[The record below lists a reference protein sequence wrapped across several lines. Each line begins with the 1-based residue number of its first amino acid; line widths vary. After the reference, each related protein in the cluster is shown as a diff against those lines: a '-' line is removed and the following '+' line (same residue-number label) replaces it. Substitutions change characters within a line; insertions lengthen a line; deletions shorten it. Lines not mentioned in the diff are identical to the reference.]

1 MANCM
6 LCSFSTI
13 KRLTGQKFQGEKKKS
28 QTRRGTVV
36 QDGRQSTSSDSEC
49 GQSNLWLASVFPTPV
64 PSGESPPLEPP
75 TVGEA
80 FCSREQT
87 CMRPRQQRGAMVAPV
102 LTNPTNIECHMVEE
116 TLGGAHKNSKFMAH
130 MCYLKKLLKE
140 LLQENEN
147 GI

>member
-1 MANCM
+1 M
-6 LCSFSTI
+6 
-13 KRLTGQKFQGEKKKS
+13 
-28 QTRRGTVV
+28 
-36 QDGRQSTSSDSEC
+36 
-49 GQSNLWLASVFPTPV
+49 FPTPV